1 MTKTTNINKHYTLR
15 WNVDAIFLQPPI
27 LLQWNG
33 FLLSRNN
40 NEFHSSNWMY
50 QVCSSLF
57 VKCLMIKCKCPN
69 VEIRT
74 YNRNRKRP
82 NCVWANICAVWI
94 DHNHY
99 NGMQS
104 IQSAISLSNNILLLN
119 RLTVISAQMHNQI
132 KSVSSMRLTTRI
144 TRIWKQIPIK
154 SSKCVKHSQ
163 CLCRRSVGDAISL
176 FYEIWVIQGET
187 SNSSGTPSK

>member
-1 MTKTTNINKHYTLR
+1 MAINAMHRVVVWLMNRRFAHGNFEWAPNDFDIFLLFNSFALMTKTTNINKHYTLR

-27 LLQWNG
+27 LL
-33 FLLSRNN
+33 FFLSRNN

-74 YNRNRKRP
+74 YNRNRKRS
-82 NCVWANICAVWI
+82 NCDCANVCAVWI

-104 IQSAISLSNNILLLN
+104 IQSAISLSNNNMPLLT
-119 RLTVISAQMHNQI
+119 RLTVISAQMHNRI

-144 TRIWKQIPIK
+144 SRIWK
-154 SSKCVKHSQ
+154 
-163 CLCRRSVGDAISL
+163 
-176 FYEIWVIQGET
+176 
-187 SNSSGTPSK
+187 